1 MSWASERCKPQF
13 TSLRCRATQYLAIH
27 CAPIPCRATLRR
39 STPCP
44 ASLHLLQNRA
54 KLRSAAFRLLSPRI
68 TTHRSTIVP
77 SSRLKLGL
85 NSFRRCTSRE
95 GETSA
100 LRCFASHRL
109 MQRYNLSHICPSLR
123 DSPPNHRSRV
133 TIKPCSPSAALRGEA
148 GVSPRYALPLIAAH
162 CSAHPRCALHRS
174 PIVPGLRS
182 KPGLVLRIAMPCL
195 VTQFHAKSRHR
206 LGLTIKALLTISS
219 PTW

>member
-85 NSFRRCTSRE
+85 NSFRRCMSRE
-95 GETSA
+95 GGTFGAQFCNTE
-100 LRCFASHRL
+100 L
-109 MQRYNLSHICPSLR
+109 
-123 DSPPNHRSRV
+123 
-133 TIKPCSPSAALRGEA
+133 
-148 GVSPRYALPLIAAH
+148 RYAPLRYASSFVA
-162 CSAHPRCALHRS
+162 PRVDANRRY
-174 PIVPGLRS
+174 PIVPGARS
-182 KPGLVLRIAMPCL
+182 NPGLMSA
-195 VTQFHAKSRHR
+195 
-206 LGLTIKALLTISS
+206 S
-219 PTW
+219 PSW